1 MMTTNDKAIKVAE
14 LKPGEAGK
22 GIARLDPELMN
33 ILGLKVGDI
42 ALVIGN
48 KKTAVKILSG
58 PAEDANRGI
67 IRLDGS
73 TRRNAGI
80 SLDERVDV
88 KKAETKEAE
97 KITFFMYEEIL
108 AFRRAAANVGLT
120 REDVGRAFFGN
131 ADELIRDV
139 RTRLGK

>member
-1 MMTTNDKAIKVAE
+1 MTSNDRAIKVAE

-108 AFRRAAANVGLT
+108 AFKRAAKTLGLT
-120 REDVGRAFFGN
+120 KADVEKAFYSNAKKLIDGARADIYG
-131 ADELIRDV
+131 A
-139 RTRLGK
+139 